1 MSCVDQIDLCITRG
15 DTWTF
20 DVGLTAAWAEVLE
33 NPTSFVGNLVF
44 REFQDDSL
52 TPYLSLQATPEVNPD
67 PAPGEIPIYLRF
79 IADVSQTALL
89 PDWDIVAYT
98 ELTDA
103 VYAGLP
109 NTKRLFNSAVE
120 IHD

>member
-20 DVGLTAAWAEVLE
+20 DVGLTAAFSEVLE
-33 NPTSFVGNLVF
+33 NPSSYEGRLVF

-52 TPYLSLQATPEVNPD
+52 TPYLTAIATPEVNPD

-79 IADVSQTALL
+79 IINSTDTGTL
-89 PDWDIVAYT
+89 PDWNIVAYT
-98 ELTDA
+98 ELAD
-103 VYAGLP
+103 VVSAGFP
-109 NTKRLFNSAVE
+109 VIQRLFNSEVS
-120 IHD
+120 IND